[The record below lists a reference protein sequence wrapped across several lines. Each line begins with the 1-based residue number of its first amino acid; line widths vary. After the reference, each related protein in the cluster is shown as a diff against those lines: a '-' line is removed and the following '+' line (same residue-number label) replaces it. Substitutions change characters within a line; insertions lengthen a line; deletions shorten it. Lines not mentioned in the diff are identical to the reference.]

1 MHEFHD
7 EDLILDL
14 LDAPAV
20 TDEGASARLD
30 GCTQCLADYTEQRSI
45 VDMLS
50 RLDTPTLTA
59 RERSALHSAV
69 FSELGSRVVV
79 PLEPRRSWN
88 WTRLGTVAAALVGVV
103 AVAGLFSI
111 LGGSEDQAAQDLDTA
126 AVGLNA
132 DDSAGAPFEA
142 PLAEAA
148 DMGADTME
156 EAAADS
162 SAIAAFSDLVEDL
175 GPVDQPG
182 FAAGLEAIRNQ
193 VTEMTESSP
202 VLQRSADELP
212 LACRD
217 AVPDL
222 GAIRAIVTALV
233 DGFEVEVY
241 FDSSGEEFG
250 YASIDCAPYRLP

>member
-1 MHEFHD
+1 LPD
-7 EDLILDL
+7 C
-14 LDAPAV
+14 
-20 TDEGASARLD
+20 S
-30 GCTQCLADYTEQRSI
+30 RS
-45 VDMLS
+45 
-50 RLDTPTLTA
+50 
-59 RERSALHSAV
+59 
-69 FSELGSRVVV
+69 SE
-79 PLEPRRSWN
+79 
-88 WTRLGTVAAALVGVV
+88 A
-103 AVAGLFSI
+103 
-111 LGGSEDQAAQDLDTA
+111 DLDTA

-175 GPVDQPG
+175 GPG

>member
-1 MHEFHD
+1 MAMHEFHD

-20 TDEGASARLD
+20 TDADASARLD

-111 LGGSEDQAAQDLDTA
+111 LGFEILPTWKR
-126 AVGLNA
+126 NIF
-132 DDSAGAPFEA
+132 AGRFQLLLFLFTFCFLGRQRILEMIGKRHSVRWIRSGVEIGT
-142 PLAEAA
+142 LK
-148 DMGADTME
+148 
-156 EAAADS
+156 S
-162 SAIAAFSDLVEDL
+162 S
-175 GPVDQPG
+175 
-182 FAAGLEAIRNQ
+182 
-193 VTEMTESSP
+193 SSN
-202 VLQRSADELP
+202 S
-212 LACRD
+212 
-217 AVPDL
+217 
-222 GAIRAIVTALV
+222 
-233 DGFEVEVY
+233 
-241 FDSSGEEFG
+241 
-250 YASIDCAPYRLP
+250 